1 MCMNYPEFDDIFE
14 DLSDEDVFSML
25 AVTLD
30 ELEDRGLMIP
40 LDEFDPQPDIIDDF
54 EFLAQDEDEIPLE
67 WIAGFDEFVD

>member
-14 DLSDEDVFSML
+14 DLSDADVFAML
-25 AVTLD
+25 EITLD
-30 ELEDRGLMIP
+30 ELEDRGLTIP
-40 LDEFDPQPDIIDDF
+40 LDEFDPQPDIVDDL